1 MIRVPQQESAGTDR
15 EAKRALFDSLAE
27 VAGALAAGRRA
38 EIVDLLAQ
46 GERSVEEVAGEI
58 GQTMANAS
66 HHLRALARTG
76 LVRSRRAGTRI
87 FYRLA
92 SEDVEELW
100 SALRRAA
107 QSVRPE
113 VTNLAS
119 AYLGDQSAI
128 EVIDREELMQR
139 LAAGDIVVLDVRP
152 LLEYRAGHISGAV
165 SVPLADLA
173 QRLDHLSSRQPV
185 VAYCRGT
192 YCVFAPAAV
201 RALHQAGIAATMLE
215 DGFPEWRR
223 NGLPVSFGDEPGL
236 LNSPLT

>member
-1 MIRVPQQESAGTDR
+1 MLQILQQPSGPDR
-15 EAKRALFDSLAE
+15 EAKRALFDALAE

-46 GERSVEEVAGEI
+46 GERSVEEVADEI

-66 HHLRALARTG
+66 HHLRALARSG
-76 LVRSRRAGTRI
+76 LVRSRRAGTHI

-92 SEDVEELW
+92 SEEVEALW
-100 SALRRAA
+100 SALRRVA
-107 QSVRPE
+107 QSLRPE
-113 VTNLAS
+113 VSSLAA
-119 AYLGDQSAI
+119 AYLGDQREI
-128 EVIDREELMQR
+128 EVIDREELMKR
-139 LAAGDIVVLDVRP
+139 LEAGDVVVLDVRP
-152 LLEYRAGHISGAV
+152 ALEYRAGHISGAI

-173 QRLDHLSSRQPV
+173 LRLDQLPPRKPV

-201 RALHQAGIAATMLE
+201 RALREAGVAATMLE

-223 NGLPVSFGDEPGL
+223 DGLPVSLGDEPGVIH
-236 LNSPLT
+236 SHFA